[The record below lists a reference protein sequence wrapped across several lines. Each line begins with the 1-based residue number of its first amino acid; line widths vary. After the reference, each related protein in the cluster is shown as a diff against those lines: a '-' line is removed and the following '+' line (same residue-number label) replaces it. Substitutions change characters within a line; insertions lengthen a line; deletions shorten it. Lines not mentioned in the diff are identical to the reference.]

1 MRTYWTAPSAFSML
15 VMTTAAL
22 AQSQPAATSA
32 QAPAPAT
39 QPAVQPTTQ
48 GGAGAQPH
56 TATPE
61 ELIAQGEAVV
71 RRGNAI
77 SQSVLSMLQ
86 DARKEADII
95 KITCL
100 DDKLAQVNAN
110 LHTAESRLDALK
122 KAVDPDLRMHEYTVL
137 TVLAQK
143 LQVLDQEAHQC
154 VGQAMYETGV
164 TKVVTE
170 IDQSKLPFEE
180 NTPSNIPVIK
190 PGVVPEP
197 SGPSSGTM

>member
-22 AQSQPAATSA
+22 AQSPPAAPSA
-32 QAPAPAT
+32 QAQTPAPAT
-39 QPAVQPTTQ
+39 QPATPGT
-48 GGAGAQPH
+48 AGAQPH

-71 RRGNAI
+71 RRGNTI
-77 SQSVLSMLQ
+77 SQGVLSMLQ

-170 IDQSKLPFEE
+170 INTKMLPFEE
-180 NTPSNIPVIK
+180 NTPSTIPVIT

-197 SGPSSGTM
+197 SGPTSGTM